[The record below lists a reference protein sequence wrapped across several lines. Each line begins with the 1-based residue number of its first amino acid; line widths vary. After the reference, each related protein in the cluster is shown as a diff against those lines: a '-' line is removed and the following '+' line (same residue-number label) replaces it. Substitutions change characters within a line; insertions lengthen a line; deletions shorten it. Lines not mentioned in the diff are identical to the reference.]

1 MQRIV
6 QLKPG
11 QAPDLVVRRIQQEA
25 VRLSLQA
32 WHSAAVNNHLP
43 TREDLDLRNDVNSVG
58 PIEPRIR
65 VLVDRTI
72 ERRDVEFEW
81 VGVPHV
87 PGRALRMG
95 SASVNV
101 DVEVELAPG
110 GAVGGDVEEYFG
122 VRLVG
127 C

>member
-1 MQRIV
+1 MQRII

-11 QAPDLVVRRIQQEA
+11 QPPNLVVRRIQQEA
-25 VRLSLQA
+25 VGLSLQA
-32 WHSAAVNNHLP
+32 RYSATVNNHLS
-43 TREDLDLRNDVNSVG
+43 TREYINLCNDVNSVW
-58 PIEPRIR
+58 PIEPRIS
-65 VLVDRTI
+65 VLVDGAI
-72 ERRDVEFEW
+72 EGRDIELEW

-95 SASVNV
+95 SAGANV

-110 GAVGGDVEEYFG
+110 GAVGGDVEEDFG
-122 VRLVG
+122 VRLVE